1 MKRILASKSRQHEV
15 VKRSALTRSEVMARV
30 KSRDTEAELIVRRA
44 MHRAGL
50 RFRLHQKSLP
60 GNPDIIFPSRRL
72 AVFVHGCFWHQ
83 HEGCRRA
90 KRPTSN
96 SPYWQ
101 TKLNRNVNRDAQT
114 RIRLEHLGWQSLVIW
129 ECELHSATILGELI
143 DRVKRCL
150 PL

>member
-1 MKRILASKSRQHEV
+1 
-15 VKRSALTRSEVMARV
+15 MARV
-30 KSRDTEAELIVRRA
+30 KSRDTGAELIVRRA

-101 TKLNRNVNRDAQT
+101 TKLDRNMNRDAQT

-129 ECELHSATILGELI
+129 ECELHSATIVGELI
-143 DRVKRCL
+143 DSVKKCP
-150 PL
+150 PLVSG